1 MKSNIFS
8 KLLSTYLVI
17 ILITLLVVGL
27 FLAQLFQNYYYNARV
42 KELAVKGQEIS
53 VIFTNYM
60 LGLQDQRTTD
70 DLLFV
75 LDRFLDARVI
85 PIDRNS
91 LLLASCPGFMETE
104 MRLTSHELDSVL
116 RGEIVSKRAYS
127 EEHLQEMVSVA
138 VPVWVFDDV
147 VGAIFLLAPLTGIA
161 DTIVQVRL
169 LILYAALVATI
180 FSMIVGF
187 FMSKSISHP
196 LQLMNRAALEVAGGN
211 YRQQVEVHSSDEVG
225 QLAQTFNYMSSTLQQ
240 TVDALS
246 QEKSKLENIML
257 SMSEGVVAIDHKGQ
271 VILANVP
278 ARKLLELRNAN
289 LNDKKIGT
297 LISQAE
303 VADLFFSAIS
313 SSQLRTAEIT
323 LNGKILFL
331 QVAPLKTQESVWG
344 AVGIIQDVT
353 EGRHLEK
360 MRSEF
365 VANVSH
371 ELRTPMTSIQ
381 GFVEALMD
389 GLAEDKE
396 SQERC
401 LRVIHEETVRLNL
414 LVNDLLDL
422 SRLET
427 GQIKWPMEPVHL
439 HLLFSQVIDKL
450 QPQLEKQ
457 QLQAEIDC
465 PPDLPP
471 VLGSRDRIQQVLIN
485 LLGNAIAFT
494 PHGGRILLDAQEE
507 GPLIRISITDT
518 GVGIPLEEQEKIWQ
532 RFHKVDKARTRGL
545 SGTGLGLSI
554 VKQIVEA
561 HGGEVGLHS
570 MPGEGSTF
578 YFTLR
583 KSII

>member
-17 ILITLLVVGL
+17 ILITLLIVGL

-85 PIDRNS
+85 PIDRNA
-91 LLLASCPGFMETE
+91 LLLASCPGFMETG

-127 EEHLQEMVSVA
+127 DEHLQEMVSVA

-278 ARKLLELRNAN
+278 ARKLLELGNAN
-289 LNDKKIGT
+289 LNDKKIGM

-303 VADLFFSAIS
+303 VADLFLSAIS

-323 LNGKILFL
+323 LGGKILFL

-389 GLAEDKE
+389 GMAEDKD

-439 HLLFSQVIDKL
+439 HSLFSQVIDKL

-465 PPDLPP
+465 PPGLPP

-507 GPLIRISITDT
+507 GPLVRISITDT